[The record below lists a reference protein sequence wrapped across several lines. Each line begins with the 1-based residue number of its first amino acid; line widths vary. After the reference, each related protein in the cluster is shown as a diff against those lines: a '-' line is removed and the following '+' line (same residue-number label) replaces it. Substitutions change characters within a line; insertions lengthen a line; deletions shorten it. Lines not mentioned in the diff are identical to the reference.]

1 MSENFDQSQ
10 KEILTTENIK
20 CDLVKSNG
28 KKNTKKFVIIAGA
41 FFVLAVILA
50 VLAIDKSAN
59 NRLECALW
67 FLSASSL
74 TVTFSCVI
82 TIVASYVRSNQPLV
96 IVDKLVSIST
106 RDKNFMGVKVFPKY
120 VFTFEEHGEF
130 VLDAQ
135 KYVDDIYLWSK
146 TNKMPAE
153 KLFNESEA
161 GDEFYLVISKWDYE
175 KPIWVYNKKH
185 FEMQED

>member
-10 KEILTTENIK
+10 KEMLTIENIK

-28 KKNTKKFVIIAGA
+28 KKNTKKFVIIAAA
-41 FFVLAVILA
+41 FFVLAIIFA
-50 VLAIDKSAN
+50 ILAIDKSAN

-67 FLSASSL
+67 FLAASSL
-74 TVTFSCVI
+74 TVTFSCAVTLI
-82 TIVASYVRSNQPLV
+82 TSFIRSNNPIV
-96 IVDKLVSIST
+96 VVDKLIAT
-106 RDKNFMGVKVFPKY
+106 QTKDKRCMGVKVFPKY

-130 VLDAQ
+130 VFDAQ

-153 KLFNESEA
+153 KLFNESEI

-175 KPIWVYNKKH
+175 KPLCVYNKKH
-185 FEMQED
+185 FEMQEN